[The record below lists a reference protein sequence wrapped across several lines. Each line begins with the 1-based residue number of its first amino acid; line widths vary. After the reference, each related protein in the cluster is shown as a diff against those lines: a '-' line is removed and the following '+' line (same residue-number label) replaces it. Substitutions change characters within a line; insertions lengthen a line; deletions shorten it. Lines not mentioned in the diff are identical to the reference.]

1 MEITFDYPVVCDK
14 CAGCKYYRLNKE
26 RACHGN
32 DADGCEYYEE
42 AKNGIIHSIPRDQ

>member
-1 MEITFDYPVVCDK
+1 MEVTFDYPVVCDK

-42 AKNGIIHSIPRDQ
+42 VKDGIVYGIPRD